1 MYVFDNHHAKGGGK
15 TMNQQENAALTER
28 AARRALYSS
37 LFSIVA
43 CAMMLFGT
51 TFAWFTA
58 NQTSGVNTMTA
69 ANFDVSITE
78 GDNALADPL
87 SAGEHTI
94 TLARLGGG
102 TAPGYCVIKL
112 AYTGSYTIRT
122 GTITNTTDTEGNTT
136 TTDGTTIETVTDG
149 SARTYYAVFDG
160 DRNSVS
166 FSVELMENYKATITK
181 ETVSWGEYPTTNAA
195 TPMKLMA
202 RRTFSAPPQPTVTQ
216 ITDGDVLDTIGHE
229 DVEDIKIETI
239 TIEEPAAEQAEENKN
254 DEDGL
259 KDGAKVDAG
268 SGNENN
274 ESSGI
279 DSNGGADSGSDS
291 GGGSGSSGGAGGS
304 GAGESA
310 GGSGESSGT
319 DSSSGGTDAGSG
331 NSGTGTESSSG
342 DSGSTGGTDS
352 GSAG

>member
-1 MYVFDNHHAKGGGK
+1 
-15 TMNQQENAALTER
+15 MNQQENAALAER
-28 AARRALYSS
+28 TARRALYSS

-43 CAMMLFGT
+43 CAIMLFGT

-78 GDNALADPL
+78 GNVPL
-87 SAGEHTI
+87 TYQLSDGGHTI
-94 TLARLGGG
+94 TLKRTGG

-112 AYTGSYTIRT
+112 EYTGSYTIKT

-136 TTDGTTIETVTDG
+136 TTDGTTIETVTEG
-149 SARTYYAVFDG
+149 GARTYYAVFNEDAG
-160 DRNSVS
+160 SVS
-166 FSVELMENYKATITK
+166 FSFSLTGDYTATISK
-181 ETVSWGEYPTTNAA
+181 ETVSWGKYPAANAVR
-195 TPMKLMA
+195 LMA
-202 RRTFSAPPQPTVTQ
+202 RRTFSAAPQPTVTQ
-216 ITDGDVLDTIGHE
+216 ITDGAVLDTIGHE

-268 SGNENN
+268 SGKGNENN
-274 ESSGI
+274 ESSGT

-291 GGGSGSSGGAGGS
+291 GGGSGSSGGGS
-304 GAGESA
+304 GAG
-310 GGSGESSGT
+310 GSTGESSGGEGGGNV
-319 DSSSGGTDAGSG
+319 SGSGDAGSG
-331 NSGTGTESSSG
+331 DAGSG
-342 DSGSTGGTDS
+342 DAGSGDAGS
-352 GSAG
+352 GDET

>member
-1 MYVFDNHHAKGGGK
+1 
-15 TMNQQENAALTER
+15 MNQQENAALTER

-112 AYTGSYTIRT
+112 AYTGSYTIKT

-149 SARTYYAVFDG
+149 SERTYYAVFDG

-166 FSVELMENYKATITK
+166 FSVKLMENYEATITK
-181 ETVSWGEYPTTNAA
+181 ETISWGEYPPTGVEP
-195 TPMKLMA
+195 TPVKLMA
-202 RRTFSAPPQPTVTQ
+202 RRTFSAAPQPTVTQ

-268 SGNENN
+268 SGNGNENN

-279 DSNGGADSGSDS
+279 DSNGGADSGSDRS
-291 GGGSGSSGGAGGS
+291 GGSGSSSGGS
-304 GAGESA
+304 GAG
-310 GGSGESSGT
+310 GSTGESSGGEGGGNV
-319 DSSSGGTDAGSG
+319 SGGESSGNGDAESNGDAGTGDAGTGDAGSAG
-331 NSGTGTESSSG
+331 NAAE
-342 DSGSTGGTDS
+342 GGQT
-352 GSAG
+352 